1 MNATK
6 TQPSAIKDQ
15 NIKTIRFPV
24 LTDQKLQK
32 LAEKTGLTK
41 IDFFIA
47 MVDYFYKSKKDPR
60 DLNDELLKKE
70 LVKRT
75 DTIISFIK
83 TMEEEL
89 LRPLIKACERISTS
103 QSGIIKF
110 FNEHIVGHNKQQKEA
125 YTLQQS
131 KLNSV
136 ATSVQRIE
144 QAQQEK
150 QTLKKRFSEILEFY
164 IRNRENM
171 SMLTKQVEK
180 DDLNKNVR
188 QQLINL

>member
-6 TQPSAIKDQ
+6 TQLSAIKDQ

-89 LRPLIKACERISTS
+89 LRPFKACERISSS

-110 FNEHIVGHNKQQKEA
+110 FNEHIIGHNKQQTEA
-125 YTLQQS
+125 YTLQQT

-144 QAQQEK
+144 QAQQDK
-150 QTLKKRFSEILEFY
+150 QTLKKRFSDILEFY
-164 IRNRENM
+164 IRNRDNM

-180 DDLNKNVR
+180 DELNKNVR
-188 QQLINL
+188 Q